1 MRFILMPL
9 LAAMAATLVMA
20 SELPLPAMGASVW
33 TGSAYLHQFRAGCCL
48 EIDGS
53 LRGVLRIR
61 TPMGRENVY
70 HYTGQ
75 WQDALFQAVHHSGH
89 TAKGLMLD
97 PDTAEFTVLTK
108 NNRSLTVQARRMA
121 DALPDDE
128 CGPPPW

>member
-1 MRFILMPL
+1 MRFILIPL

-20 SELPLPAMGASVW
+20 SELPVAAPGASVW

-48 EIDGS
+48 ENDGS

-61 TPMGRENVY
+61 TPMGNENVY
-70 HYTGQ
+70 HYTGR
-75 WQDALFQAVHHSGH
+75 WQDALFQAAHHSGH
-89 TAKGLMLD
+89 TAKGRMLD

-108 NNRSLTVQARRMA
+108 NNRSLTVQARRLA
-121 DALPDDE
+121 NALPDDE